1 MDPLIIK
8 NRRGLDSLC
17 AKFRVH
23 RLELFGSAAKAD
35 SEGVSND
42 LDFLIEFEDMEPRD
56 YAEAYFGLLEALTT
70 LFGKPV
76 DLVAISAV
84 SNPYFLRS
92 IEPTRTL
99 LYAA

>member
-1 MDPLIIK
+1 MNSLIIK
-8 NRRGLDSLC
+8 NRKVLDSLC
-17 AKFRVH
+17 AKFRVR
-23 RLELFGSAAKAD
+23 RLELFGSAAKSD
-35 SEGVSND
+35 SEGAASD

-56 YAEAYFGLLEALTT
+56 YAAAYFGLLDALTT
-70 LFGKPV
+70 LFNKPV

-84 SNPYFLRS
+84 SNPYFLRG

>member
-1 MDPLIIK
+1 MDPLVIK
-8 NRRGLDSLC
+8 NRRALDSIC
-17 AKFRVH
+17 AEFKVR

-35 SEGVSND
+35 SDGASND
-42 LDFLIEFEDMEPRD
+42 LDFLIEFEEMAPRD
-56 YAEAYFGLLEALTT
+56 YSEAYFGLLDALTA
-70 LFGKPV
+70 LFEKPV
-76 DLVAISAV
+76 DLVAISSV